1 MIRKKQS
8 KIVTSY
14 GIILYKIK
22 DKVPHILMINRKD
35 SLCYIDFLRG
45 KYNPYNTEYIQILI
59 NKFNVNEKE
68 KVIKYS
74 FKKLWCDLWLLDE
87 SEIKLND
94 NYYKGETKFNIIKN
108 GFTRNKRIYNLNK
121 LIESSYTN
129 YQYPEWEFPKGR
141 KFRNETNKECAIREF
156 SEETGI
162 KRNQYKLFYNMKPFS
177 ESYIGENKIKYVHI
191 YYIGILLDD
200 HIPKIDKNNKDQSLE
215 ISDIKLL
222 NYKDSLNI
230 IRNYHKTRENII
242 HNIFDLIQS
251 INNDNYKLI

>member
-1 MIRKKQS
+1 
-8 KIVTSY
+8 
-14 GIILYKIK
+14 
-22 DKVPHILMINRKD
+22 
-35 SLCYIDFLRG
+35 
-45 KYNPYNTEYIQILI
+45 
-59 NKFNVNEKE
+59 
-68 KVIKYS
+68 
-74 FKKLWCDLWLLDE
+74 
-87 SEIKLND
+87 
-94 NYYKGETKFNIIKN
+94 
-108 GFTRNKRIYNLNK
+108 
-121 LIESSYTN
+121 
-129 YQYPEWEFPKGR
+129 
-141 KFRNETNKECAIREF
+141 
-156 SEETGI
+156 
-162 KRNQYKLFYNMKPFS
+162 MKPFS